1 MNTQHIISGTG
12 SFARITELL
21 ESYRTKRIF
30 LVCGKS
36 FQRTAAMDVLRNTG
50 IPITLFDGFS
60 VNPNYEELCAGT
72 ELFCAEECDLILA
85 CGGGSAMDTAKCIRL
100 FSQMPQS
107 ADYLKEAYPE
117 QGVPLIAV
125 PTTAGTGSEST
136 RFAVIYRG
144 GEKQSVDG
152 ALALPSDVIL
162 DAAFLSMLPYFQKAC
177 TMLDALCQAIESWWS
192 VHSTQESIALA
203 QQAVKGICAAMDGY
217 LQNTADGNE
226 QMLLAANL
234 AGQAIHLTRTTA
246 PHAMSYKLTKCYGF
260 PHGQSVAL
268 ALVRVWA
275 WMIQNPDACIDPR
288 GADYLFGQMDEIA
301 AALECDSQQAAV
313 QRLDRLVRQLGLV
326 QQIPYQSGDAQML
339 ARAVNVQRL
348 GNHPVQLTA
357 EELEALYTQ
366 ILTDAPLDI

>member
-12 SFARITELL
+12 SFSRITELL

-36 FQRTAAMDVLRNTG
+36 FQRSAAMGILRNTG
-50 IPITLFDGFS
+50 VPITLFDRFS

-72 ELFCAEECDLILA
+72 ALFLANDCDLILA

-100 FSQMPQS
+100 FSQMPQG
-107 ADYLKEAYPE
+107 ADYLQQAYPE
-117 QGVPLIAV
+117 VCVPLIAV

-136 RFAVIYRG
+136 RFAVIYRD

-162 DAAFLSMLPYFQKAC
+162 DASFLSMLPFFQKAC

-192 VHSTQESIALA
+192 VHATQESIALA
-203 QQAVKGICAAMDGY
+203 EQAIRSICTAMDGY
-217 LQNTADGNE
+217 LNNTADGNE
-226 QMLLAANL
+226 KMLIAANI

-275 WMIQNPDACIDPR
+275 WMIQNADACVDPR
-288 GADYLFGQMDEIA
+288 GADYLFGQLDQIA
-301 AALECDSQQAAV
+301 AALGCDSQQSAV
-313 QRLDRLVRQLGLV
+313 EQLDRLVRKLDLV
-326 QQIPYQSGDAQML
+326 QPIPYQSGDAQML

-348 GNHPVQLTA
+348 GNHPVSLTT
-357 EELEALYTQ
+357 EVLEQLYTQ
-366 ILTDAPLDI
+366 ILTDAPLGI